1 MGKGAV
7 PLYSFW
13 DGEHLSYI
21 EARKRIYV
29 PLYASAVVH
38 TRAFASL
45 TKRYDAGENIVL
57 FDYDGYDYVKLGR
70 TLENVLHDSQRK
82 MGHAFV
88 LAMLL
93 TKHPIVSAWL

>member
-13 DGEHLSYI
+13 NGEHLGYI
-21 EARKRIYV
+21 GARKRIYV

-45 TKRYDAGENIVL
+45 VKRYDAGEPIVL
-57 FDYDGYDYVKLGR
+57 WDYDGYDFVKLGR
-70 TLENVLHDSQRK
+70 TLDEVLNDSQRK

-93 TKHPIVSAWL
+93 TKHPFVKAWM